1 MQNLDAD
8 KMISFKVWT
17 LSILCFYFQG
27 LGMLLEPFAIHALH
41 FMHWVFRTTQW
52 GANGATIGT
61 FLLALFKT
69 YWPNV
74 SIRERIINI
83 FKRFKKKN
91 NDKGRNYKKT

>member
-1 MQNLDAD
+1 MNTITSDS
-8 KMISFKVWT
+8 IVSFKIW
-17 LSILCFYFQG
+17 ILGLTCLYFQG
-27 LGMLLEPFAIHALH
+27 LSALIEPFAIHALH

-74 SIRERIINI
+74 SIRERIKRI
-83 FKRFKKKN
+83 FTKKN
-91 NDKGRNYKKT
+91 NK